1 MADMAI
7 HLFRHA
13 EAVHNA
19 ECDESIRDPL
29 LTEKGKK
36 QAQRILKTYQ
46 FLNQPALILTSPL
59 RRAIQTVLQ
68 AFHPSFNDNAAKL
81 FPTSAPRII
90 ALPHLQEVSQEP
102 CDTGSSLVSLKS
114 DYGEYVEFPEE
125 CFPCDDW
132 FQKDDTCFA
141 NENSLLSARAEFVR
155 EYILQ
160 QSGEEIIVVTHGDF
174 SHFLVNRWLYGP
186 GCGTLF
192 NGLQHACG
200 TPLAMV
206 LKEKTGDSEY
216 EMTVE
221 VPAWFGR

>member
-1 MADMAI
+1 MADKVI

-19 ECDESIRDPL
+19 ERDESIRDPP

-36 QAQRILKTYQ
+36 QAQEILETYQ
-46 FLNQPALILTSPL
+46 FLNHPTLILTSPL
-59 RRAIQTVLQ
+59 RRAIQTVLL
-68 AFHPSFNDNAAKL
+68 AFHPSFNDNATKL

-102 CDTGSSLVSLKS
+102 CDTGSSLASLKS
-114 DYGEYVEFPEE
+114 EYGEYVEFPEE
-125 CFPCDDW
+125 YFPCDDW
-132 FQKDDTCFA
+132 FQKDGTCFA

-155 EYILQ
+155 GYILQ
-160 QSGEEIIVVTHGDF
+160 QSCEEIIVVTHGDF

-192 NGLQHACG
+192 NGFPHAWG
-200 TPLAMV
+200 TPMV
-206 LKEKTGDSEY
+206 LKEKTCDSET
-216 EMTVE
+216 EMRVE